1 MVWFVLT
8 TIEQYRPDST
18 VHTFQS
24 DKYSKGLIDLEGSNY
39 LMFLNL
45 SGFLLLNLPDLFHG
59 VWRFQLEG
67 SQIYLQKSGAK
78 FLQDIYL

>member
-18 VHTFQS
+18 VHPFQS
-24 DKYSKGLIDLEGSNY
+24 DKYSKGLIDLEGSDY

-45 SGFLLLNLPDLFHG
+45 FWLSLVELAGSFPWDL
-59 VWRFQLEG
+59 VI
-67 SQIYLQKSGAK
+67 ST
-78 FLQDIYL
+78 